1 MFFID
6 NDVEKTTEKINQNVT
21 LANVG
26 LKEFI
31 KDLKNAVNPK
41 VILNDAMEINRITA
55 DMVRTVIG
63 QGRIITNQL
72 QTTMANA
79 TLETIK
85 FGVTTQDN
93 LDLFGAIN
101 NELKTS
107 RYLTEEQIINMQA
120 VRHAAGLT
128 ADEMA
133 KFVVSFDTLGVG
145 SDMAV
150 QKVKEM
156 GDEARSYGLNVA
168 GFMKTVGEN
177 IKYVASY
184 NFKGGVDGLSKMV
197 AQAQSLRIDMGQV
210 VSFAEDMMS
219 PEKAIETAAGF
230 QMLGGAVGALGDPF
244 QLLHMAQ
251 TDMGGLQDSLVD
263 MAAGAVSFNEETGE
277 FDIPVT
283 QMYRLREA
291 AKLAGMSYQDFSE
304 MALNS
309 AKKTQKL
316 ELLDGVQSVP
326 KEYREMI
333 ANLSQF
339 DGGELKVKLPGQ
351 DEMVRVQDLTN
362 AQIKDLED
370 LQKEREKSD
379 QDLAIEANGYLKQIA
394 GAQDSLKKR
403 PAAAALESEGF
414 INTAQKM
421 VDSTKNLTNAFEDYI
436 DELKMSGKIDKG
448 LELARLTEIPMITSE
463 MAENMVKQFGEGVDM
478 MFKQIE
484 LLLAES
490 NIEDALRS
498 AFSDLNIS
506 FGRNGEV
513 TVGRVDRSNT
523 GGANVG
529 GNDES
534 RVDRSNTGGAN
545 VGGNDE
551 SRVDRSNM
559 GNLSTASIDT
569 IENAVINNIN
579 GAPTGGSSEPI
590 QLAVT
595 GSVNL
600 SLENIL
606 TNASIDNDV
615 LGRALANNQ
624 QFVADLEREMNNSLN
639 TYNYRTTS

>member
-1 MFFID
+1 MFFQD
-6 NDVEKTTEKINQNVT
+6 AKKTTEDIKNNIS
-21 LANVG
+21 LANIG
-26 LKEFI
+26 LKRFME
-31 KDLKNAVNPK
+31 DLTSAVKPSN
-41 VILNDAMEINRITA
+41 ILDSASQINETTA
-55 DMVRTVIG
+55 NMVRTVIG
-63 QGRIITNQL
+63 QGQIITNQL
-72 QTTMANA
+72 QSTIASATIETT
-79 TLETIK
+79 K
-85 FGVTTQDN
+85 FGISAQDN

-101 NELKTS
+101 NELQTS
-107 RYLTEEQIINMQA
+107 RYLTEEQVIKMQA

-128 ADEMA
+128 ADEIA

-168 GFMKTVGEN
+168 GFMKTVGDN

-370 LQKEREKSD
+370 LQKERKKSD
-379 QDLAIEANGYLKQIA
+379 KDLAIEANGYLKQIA
-394 GAQDSLKKR
+394 DAQSALKLV
-403 PAAAALESEGF
+403 PAAEVLESGKFVETVEKMIDNF
-414 INTAQKM
+414 KVINNRAIKFL
-421 VDSTKNLTNAFEDYI
+421 DEDINPSKGLDLAANLEFPPLTNEQV
-436 DELKMSGKIDKG
+436 DEMFTK
-448 LELARLTEIPMITSE
+448 
-463 MAENMVKQFGEGVDM
+463 FGEGVSKMMDELTKQMENLGVKDM
-478 MFKQIE
+478 LNNAFESVKEVDINLDGSGNIIFNTPTAGQREIISSESPTAGQRE
-484 LLLAES
+484 LLSSES
-490 NIEDALRS
+490 ATAGQRELI
-498 AFSDLNIS
+498 
-506 FGRNGEV
+506 NGM
-513 TVGRVDRSNT
+513 S
-523 GGANVG
+523 
-529 GNDES
+529 S
-534 RVDRSNTGGAN
+534 
-545 VGGNDE
+545 
-551 SRVDRSNM
+551 
-559 GNLSTASIDT
+559 ASINA
-569 IENAVINNIN
+569 IENATINNMN

-590 QLAVT
+590 QLAVS
-595 GSVNL
+595 GDINL

-615 LGRALANNQ
+615 LGKALANNQ
-624 QFVADLEREMNNSLN
+624 QFIADLEKEMNNSLN
-639 TYNYRTTS
+639 SYNYRNNSNSRVS